1 MGVVAQACEAVVP
14 AAARQMAAHPRVRFS
29 CLSWGERVSTHI
41 FWLFQVKKAYRQKA
55 LSCHPDK
62 NPDNPRAAELFH
74 QLSQALEVLTDAAA
88 RAAYDKVRKAKK
100 QAAERTQKL
109 DERRKKV
116 KLDLEARERQAQ
128 AHGSE
133 EEEESRSTRTLEQEI
148 ERLREEGSRQLEEQ
162 QRLIQEQIRQEREQR
177 LRGKAENPEGRGTP
191 KLKLKWKCKKEDE
204 SKGGYSR
211 DILLQLFQKYGEV
224 LNLVLSSKKAGT
236 AVVEFATVKAALE
249 GSYPPLTHG
258 GRSKLEPI
266 TVKVVWFC
274 LEDESA
280 GSGSFCGCRESHF
293 TADWSHGTRT
303 GYCVWQELAVQ
314 NEVGLVDNP
323 LKISWLEGRPPA
335 VGDPSHPGL
344 SQCQDPTPHR
354 ILRPYSLHA
363 PVSGWGSRRRPD
375 GLSGPPGCLVV
386 VWHRR
391 RAV

>member
-1 MGVVAQACEAVVP
+1 MAVAKDLLQMDLYALLGIEEK
-14 AAARQMAAHPRVRFS
+14 AADK
-29 CLSWGERVSTHI
+29 E
-41 FWLFQVKKAYRQKA
+41 VKKAYRQKA

-88 RAAYDKVRKAKK
+88 RIKKLRHQKDKNLLELGLKHMWY
-100 QAAERTQKL
+100 
-109 DERRKKV
+109 
-116 KLDLEARERQAQ
+116 LEARERQAQ

-236 AVVEFATVKAALE
+236 AVVEFATVKAA
-249 GSYPPLTHG
+249 
-258 GRSKLEPI
+258 
-266 TVKVVWFC
+266 
-274 LEDESA
+274 
-280 GSGSFCGCRESHF
+280 
-293 TADWSHGTRT
+293 
-303 GYCVWQELAVQ
+303 ELAVQ

-344 SQCQDPTPHR
+344 SQGSVLSERDYESLVMMRMRQAAERQQLIAQMQQEDAVGQPT
-354 ILRPYSLHA
+354 
-363 PVSGWGSRRRPD
+363 
-375 GLSGPPGCLVV
+375 
-386 VWHRR
+386 
-391 RAV
+391 

>member
-1 MGVVAQACEAVVP
+1 MAVAKELLQMDLYALLGIEEK
-14 AAARQMAAHPRVRFS
+14 AADK
-29 CLSWGERVSTHI
+29 E
-41 FWLFQVKKAYRQKA
+41 VKKAYRQKA

-74 QLSQALEVLTDAAA
+74 QLSQALEVLTDTAA

-128 AHGSE
+128 AHGSDD
-133 EEEESRSTRTLEQEI
+133 EEESRSTRTLEQEI

-177 LRGKAENPEGRGTP
+177 LRGKAENPEDRGTP

-211 DILLQLFQKYGEV
+211 DVLLQLFQKVCPAAFPFSHYLHLHLSRNTKSLWYGEV

-236 AVVEFATVKAALE
+236 AVVEFATIKAA
-249 GSYPPLTHG
+249 
-258 GRSKLEPI
+258 
-266 TVKVVWFC
+266 
-274 LEDESA
+274 
-280 GSGSFCGCRESHF
+280 
-293 TADWSHGTRT
+293 
-303 GYCVWQELAVQ
+303 ELAVQ

-323 LKISWLEGRPPA
+323 LKISWLEGQPQGTGGPRHA
-335 VGDPSHPGL
+335 GL
-344 SQCQDPTPHR
+344 SQGSVLSERDYESLVMMRMRQAAERQQLIAQMQQEDEVGQPT
-354 ILRPYSLHA
+354 
-363 PVSGWGSRRRPD
+363 
-375 GLSGPPGCLVV
+375 
-386 VWHRR
+386 
-391 RAV
+391 